1 MNKNIQIL
9 IKIVIVAILFI
20 NMPYP
25 KVYSETLS
33 HASKEKK
40 EEGVQQVSKKKKNG
54 KSIYIYNTHQIEG
67 YQTNS
72 VKEGSKYLMK
82 LLEIMEK
89 SCVLKR

>member
-9 IKIVIVAILFI
+9 IKIAIVAILFI

-40 EEGVQQVSKKKKNG
+40 EKGGSGQEGHSAQRLQ
-54 KSIYIYNTHQIEG
+54 HC
-67 YQTNS
+67 
-72 VKEGSKYLMK
+72 L
-82 LLEIMEK
+82 
-89 SCVLKR
+89 